1 MSTLK
6 KSLSDQMPISTIPFW
21 LFSML
26 GVVLGTL
33 LGTLFCVGVAMMSG
47 CSTPAAK
54 SANRSVEPWS
64 QRPPTGPATERII
77 DKDGNPNFG
86 PR

>member
-1 MSTLK
+1 MKLILTIYTVTAMLSPLLIILLSMPMS
-6 KSLSDQMPISTIPFW
+6 S
-21 LFSML
+21 
-26 GVVLGTL
+26 
-33 LGTLFCVGVAMMSG
+33 

-64 QRPPTGPATERII
+64 QRPPTGPATERIV

>member
-1 MSTLK
+1 MKIILTIYTVTVMLSPLLLILLSMPMS
-6 KSLSDQMPISTIPFW
+6 S
-21 LFSML
+21 
-26 GVVLGTL
+26 
-33 LGTLFCVGVAMMSG
+33 

-54 SANRSVEPWS
+54 SANRSIESWS
-64 QRPPTGPATERII
+64 QRPPTGPATERIV

>member
-1 MSTLK
+1 MNLIIALYALLVLLSLPMS
-6 KSLSDQMPISTIPFW
+6 S
-21 LFSML
+21 
-26 GVVLGTL
+26 
-33 LGTLFCVGVAMMSG
+33 

-54 SANRSVEPWS
+54 SANRSVEHWT
-64 QRPPTGPATERII
+64 QRQPTGPATERIV

>member
-1 MSTLK
+1 MKLILTIYTVTAMLSPLLLILLSMPMS
-6 KSLSDQMPISTIPFW
+6 S
-21 LFSML
+21 
-26 GVVLGTL
+26 
-33 LGTLFCVGVAMMSG
+33 

-64 QRPPTGPATERII
+64 QRPPTGPATERIV

>member
-1 MSTLK
+1 MKLILTIYTVTVMLSPLLLILLSMPMS
-6 KSLSDQMPISTIPFW
+6 S
-21 LFSML
+21 
-26 GVVLGTL
+26 
-33 LGTLFCVGVAMMSG
+33 

-64 QRPPTGPATERII
+64 QRPPTGPATERIV